1 MSTHQQPPSQPEI
14 PAELWM
20 LLAPDDSEWIKDGD
34 WGSPASGLVVCLSAA
49 DAMDFC
55 DYLADKGQ
63 AWAIPVRV
71 K

>member
-1 MSTHQQPPSQPEI
+1 MSTHQQPPSQPEV

-20 LLAPDDSEWIKDGD
+20 LWAPDDSDWISDGD
-34 WGSPASGLVVCLSAA
+34 ADSPATGLVVCLSEAGA
-49 DAMDFC
+49 QGFA
-55 DYLADKGQ
+55 DYLADSGQ

>member
-1 MSTHQQPPSQPEI
+1 MSSPEKQPEI

-20 LLAPDDSEWIKDGD
+20 LWAPDDSEWIKDGD
-34 WGSPASGLVVCLSAA
+34 ADSPPSGLVVCLSAA